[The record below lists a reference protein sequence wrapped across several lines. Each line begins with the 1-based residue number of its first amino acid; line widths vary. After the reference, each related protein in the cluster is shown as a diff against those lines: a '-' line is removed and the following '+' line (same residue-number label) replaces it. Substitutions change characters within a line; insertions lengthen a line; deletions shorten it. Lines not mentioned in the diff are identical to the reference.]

1 MSYTNNQNYFKRSL
15 KIFSIA
21 VALFLISFIL
31 SIIFNPSID
40 IFTSLSNYVPST
52 LNNSQGLNKVW
63 KYIMH
68 NGVQIPW
75 QMLFLF
81 LIPIPFLYALN
92 MIFTSIISGVAFGFA
107 IHLSFYKGTIM
118 VISSLPHTLL
128 EIIAMCFI
136 VSCLYKLNR
145 AIIRKICNFFRK
157 YKKKQIIPLDL
168 L

>member
-1 MSYTNNQNYFKRSL
+1 MSYTNNQNYFKSSL

-40 IFTSLSNYVPST
+40 IFTSLSNHVPST

-75 QMLFLF
+75 QMLFF
-81 LIPIPFLYALN
+81 L
-92 MIFTSIISGVAFGFA
+92 
-107 IHLSFYKGTIM
+107 
-118 VISSLPHTLL
+118 
-128 EIIAMCFI
+128 
-136 VSCLYKLNR
+136 
-145 AIIRKICNFFRK
+145 
-157 YKKKQIIPLDL
+157 
-168 L
+168 